1 MGCLRIGSY
10 GNRYSFLMLELKHI
24 SKSFPGVKALQDV
37 SLVFNA
43 GEVHALCGENGA
55 GKSTLMNIITGNL
68 LPDAGLLL
76 WKEKPVQI
84 QNVLQAQQMG
94 ISIVYQERSLSDS
107 LSVAENIFPVNQPK
121 TKTGLIDY
129 KTLYSR
135 TQQLLNELKLSDIA
149 PATLTGR
156 LSAAEKGMVEIAKAL
171 ARQPQ
176 LLILDEPTASITA
189 KETATLFTIIR
200 ALKEKGVAIIYIS
213 HRMAEI
219 RQIADKVSVL
229 KDGIYQGTVSADT
242 PTRQIIKMMVG
253 RELMAAVYE
262 SQVQDTIKLK
272 VENLSGKGFQD
283 ISFSVYKGEILGIAG
298 LLGAGRT
305 ELAKAIF
312 GDTAFYKGAI
322 FMDGEKYLPRH
333 PSDAIETGIAYLPD
347 ERKTEGLFLDRS
359 VAENMMAASLQKG
372 RYNSQA
378 VAKQGSELAKQF
390 GVRTPTVKQEIRK
403 LSGGNQ
409 QKVVIAK
416 WMATQPELLMV
427 NEPTHGVDVGAK
439 ADIYKILKEFTASGK
454 SILMISSE
462 LPELLLMAD
471 RIAVMYNG
479 RIQAILNKAE
489 ATEEKITALASGI
502 E

>member
-1 MGCLRIGSY
+1 
-10 GNRYSFLMLELKHI
+10 MLELKHI